1 MELTRSG
8 KALVVTLLFCLLFG
22 GYVVGMDQYRFDD
35 VGSALTV
42 LLIYL
47 LLAIFAARWLAGKRS
62 GLIGVMTLEA
72 VFIVLQTVF
81 LIATLGQVLDAGVHN
96 PVDNWWAALL
106 QFLFAVLALTFST
119 RVYRET
125 RLGVRAAGER
135 R

>member
-1 MELTRSG
+1 MELTKSG
-8 KALVVTLLFCLLFG
+8 KALVVTLWFCLLFA

-47 LLAIFAARWLAGKRS
+47 LLAIFAALWLAGKRS
-62 GLIGVMTLEA
+62 GLIGVMVLE
-72 VFIVLQTVF
+72 VIFVLLQATF
-81 LIATLGQVLDAGVHN
+81 LVATLGQWLDAGVHN

-106 QFLFAVLALTFST
+106 QILFSVLVLTFST

-125 RLGVRAAGER
+125 RLARAR
-135 R
+135 RS

>member
-1 MELTRSG
+1 MQLTGSG

-47 LLAIFAARWLAGKRS
+47 LLAIFAAVWLAGKRS
-62 GLIGVMTLEA
+62 GLVGVMGLEA
-72 VFIVLQTVF
+72 IFILLQLIF
-81 LIATLGQVLDAGVHN
+81 LIATLGQLLDAGVHN

-106 QFLFAVLALTFST
+106 QFLFSALALIFAV

-125 RLGVRAAGER
+125 RRARALTA
-135 R
+135 